1 MLKFIILTYYI
12 NCSFTPPTLI
22 HWIENGHSLIGL
34 HIVTFRGRRIER
46 DWKIFQ
52 RYINVI

>member
-12 NCSFTPPTLI
+12 NCSFTPTLI

-34 HIVTFRGRRIER
+34 HIVTFRGEELKGIG
-46 DWKIFQ
+46 KFSNGI
-52 RYINVI
+52 